1 MKDKKLPKLNYYDEF
16 IKNGDIALE
25 ISEILKDF
33 VANFDNSKAKEI
45 EQMVHKL
52 ENDADE
58 NMHFLLNY
66 IVKDFL
72 PPIDREDIVLL
83 ANKIDDVI
91 DCIDETVIG
100 FNILNIVN
108 LREDIGEFIELIN
121 KLCIIEKEIL
131 TKFKSSKKYDEVNEL
146 VIKVNN
152 LEEEGDRL
160 YEKAVRT
167 LFKES
172 DTIEIIKWE
181 KIYNYLENCFDSIES
196 VADTI
201 GEIVMKNT

>member
-100 FNILNIVN
+100 FNIFNIVN